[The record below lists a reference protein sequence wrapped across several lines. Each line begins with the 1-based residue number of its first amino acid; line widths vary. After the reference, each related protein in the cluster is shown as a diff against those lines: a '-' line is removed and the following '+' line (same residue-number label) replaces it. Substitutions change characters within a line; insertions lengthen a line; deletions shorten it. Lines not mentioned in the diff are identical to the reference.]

1 MSSERPAERRL
12 LFNEPD
18 AITAQEVALH
28 DWHAEVAE
36 YRLRHQGIKPEL
48 LRYLKG
54 IGEAYR

>member
-1 MSSERPAERRL
+1 MIQAAIDFEAARRARD
-12 LFNEPD
+12 EGM
-18 AITAQEVALH
+18 ARAQS
-28 DWHAEVAE
+28 HAEVAE